1 MVTKGRI
8 NLAKILMVFIRHK
21 ILISLAL
28 VVLTQLAPVQ
38 AEEFQRWD
46 LLNNKP
52 EHAEHLAYHL
62 AYRGFLTGFNWMD
75 LADVAF
81 ISSYQQTEF
90 LGNKVCASSMRA
102 STENYGF
109 AENLHPI
116 RYQWQSLSNTS
127 LDHTYLLDISDVG
140 KSDNHNVTWVDWDD
154 EKFRRYRKRQYRQTE
169 SEGWSFDSDYQEEE
183 WYWEQDGREKIPD
196 FLSQFPP
203 VNEGSMTYF
212 IHDDTKPIENMMP
225 AVDPLVMVR
234 RARGHDFDQQPSMQV
249 AVVAEDEIEQFQITL
264 LGKEDYVV
272 GETTVSALKLKSVMA
287 EDPEGKEGWMMVWLT
302 DDDARV
308 PLNFQVE
315 APFGKMRVQI
325 TEQSLKQ
332 AQENNN
338 GVPVCAKVRQD

>member
-1 MVTKGRI
+1 VANSDDLFMVI
-8 NLAKILMVFIRHK
+8 IRLK
-21 ILISLAL
+21 ILIPLLLFVL
-28 VVLTQLAPVQ
+28 VLIAPVQ

-52 EHAEHLAYHL
+52 EHAEHLAYRL

-75 LADVAF
+75 LADVAI
-81 ISSYQQTEF
+81 ISSFQQTGF
-90 LGNKVCASSMRA
+90 MGNKVCASSMRA

-109 AENLHPI
+109 AENLHPV
-116 RYQWQSLSNTS
+116 RYQWKSLSNAE
-127 LDHTYLLDISDVG
+127 LDHTYLIDISDVG

-154 EKFRRYRKRQYRQTE
+154 DEFRRYRKRQYRQAET
-169 SEGWSFDSDYQEEE
+169 SGWSFDSDEVVEE
-183 WYWEQDGREKIPD
+183 WYWEKDGREVIPE
-196 FLSQFPP
+196 FLAKYPP
-203 VNEGSMTYF
+203 VNDGSMSYF
-212 IHDDTKPIENMMP
+212 IHDDTRPLEKKVA

-234 RARGHDFDQQPSMQV
+234 RARGHDFDQQSSMQV
-249 AVVAEDEIEQFQITL
+249 AIIAENEIEQFQITL
-264 LGKEDYVV
+264 LGREDYVV
-272 GETTVSALKLKSVMA
+272 GETTVPALKLKSVMS

-332 AQENNN
+332 ARASNN
-338 GVPVCAKVRQD
+338 GVPVCSVVKHD